1 MKKKI
6 DIRKKT
12 MKTNFICGIIL
23 LATGIIL
30 ELKTGIVTVLKN
42 NTTSLNLNLVEVDTS
57 YDKEEKNE
65 NNNQTDTSNTTPT
78 QMSNTIDTSWGWPAS
93 LNYRITSI
101 YSNNHPAIDI
111 VSTDGNLEIYAASS
125 GVIVTDSYKWDGG
138 NYLILKQDNGY
149 YTLYCH
155 LASKSVTTGQRV
167 EKGQV
172 IGIMG
177 TTGLST
183 GVHLHYSVWDG
194 YPYYGS
200 SHINPWN
207 FY

>member
-1 MKKKI
+1 MKKK
-6 DIRKKT
+6 DKKKLI
-12 MKTNFICGIIL
+12 KTNIIL
-23 LATGIIL
+23 GIFLLLTGIIL
-30 ELKTGIVTVLKN
+30 ESKATLNIMFNPAYSGM
-42 NTTSLNLNLVEVDTS
+42 NLNIKEVDIS
-57 YDKEEKNE
+57 YDKEEK
-65 NNNQTDTSNTTPT
+65 QTKQTAP
-78 QMSNTIDTSWGWPAS
+78 QPMAIAYQPDTSWGWPTTT
-93 LNYRITSI
+93 NYRITSS
-101 YSNNHPAIDI
+101 YNNRHPAIDI
-111 VSTDGNLEIYAASS
+111 ISTDGNLNIYAASS

-155 LASKSVTTGQRV
+155 LAQKLVTTGQRV
-167 EKGQV
+167 NKGDV

-183 GVHLHYSVWDG
+183 GVHLHYSVWNG

-200 SHINPWN
+200 SHINPWS